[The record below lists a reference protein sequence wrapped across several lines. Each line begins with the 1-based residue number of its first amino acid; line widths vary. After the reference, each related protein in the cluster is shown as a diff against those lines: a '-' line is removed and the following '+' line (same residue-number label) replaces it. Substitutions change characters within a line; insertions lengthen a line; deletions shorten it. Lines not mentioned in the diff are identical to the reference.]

1 LLPVAVSPSTL
12 LSRLRRRGAAWL
24 AAGAAS
30 LVFVLTAFGVVDA
43 HASGPVEIKIISTND
58 IHDYLRP
65 IYYRYLD
72 DMKPWGPQSTEGDY
86 LQKADLEGKLGG
98 MAHVATVIK
107 RLRAEKPGATLL
119 VDAGDTWHG
128 AGFSVVDQGVSMV
141 KIMNAI
147 GYDVMTPGNWEFYY
161 SKDHLLDLVEQANF
175 PVIAFNVTDKDW
187 DEPVFTPYVMK
198 KVGGLNVAV
207 IGFTYPWTALT
218 SAVSGSAQWW
228 KFGIREEAARDLI
241 ARIREEHDPDLVVL
255 VSHGGYG
262 LDQKFA
268 QRVDGIDV
276 LVSGHTHDPVF
287 EPVVWNNTIVYQG
300 GAHGKYVTN
309 LDVTV
314 ENKKIVSFSYELVK
328 VQQSKVPPDAEI
340 QKLVDE
346 AYAPHEKKLGEVI
359 GHSNVMI
366 YRRDYWQSPM
376 GNMLS
381 DALRDMTGSDVAFFP
396 AWRYGATLLPGD
408 ITVEDVYNVIPTRGT
423 INTFKMSGKSLKR
436 LMNNTLNGFLGRDPY
451 ARVGGDMIR
460 FSGMALVYDLSRPY
474 GERVV
479 SLTVGGQD
487 VEDEKEYSF
496 ASVHTRFQNNPL
508 FGATHAEDTGRVF
521 ADELIEYIRKNSPM
535 SPSLDDRIAPVNG
548 TS

>member
-1 LLPVAVSPSTL
+1 VAVSPVNPSG
-12 LSRLRRRGAAWL
+12 RFREPGRGWFMAGLVFLL
-24 AAGAAS
+24 AAASPLVAEASEAA
-30 LVFVLTAFGVVDA
+30 
-43 HASGPVEIKIISTND
+43 EIKIIGTND
-58 IHDYLRP
+58 IHTYLRP

-72 DMKPWGPQSTEGDY
+72 SMRPWGPQSAEGDY
-86 LQKADLEGKLGG
+86 LAKADLEGKLGG

-107 RLRAEKPGATLL
+107 RLRAENPGATLL

-128 AGFSVVDQGVSMV
+128 AGFSVVDKGVSMV

-147 GYDVMTPGNWEFYY
+147 GYDVMAPGNWEFFY
-161 SKDHLLDLVEQANF
+161 SKEHLLDLVEQADF

-198 KVGGLNVAV
+198 KVGELDVAV
-207 IGFTYPWTALT
+207 IGLTYPWTALT

-228 KFGIREEAARDLI
+228 KFGIREEAARELI
-241 ARIREEHDPDLVVL
+241 AEIREEHDPDLVVL

-287 EPVVWNNTIVYQG
+287 EPVIWNNTIIYQG

-309 LDVTV
+309 LDVRV
-314 ENKKIVSFSYELVK
+314 ENKKIVGFSYELRK
-328 VQQSKVPPDAEI
+328 VQQSVVVPDPEIEKLIDA
-340 QKLVDE
+340 
-346 AYAPHEKKLGEVI
+346 AYAPHEEKLGEVV
-359 GHSNVMI
+359 GRSRVMI

-376 GNMLS
+376 GNLLT
-381 DALRDMTGSDVAFFP
+381 DALRAIAGSDVAFFP

-408 ITVEDVYNVIPTRGT
+408 ITVEDVYNVVPTGGT

-436 LMNNTLNGFLGRDPY
+436 LMNNTLDGFLDRDPY
-451 ARVGGDMIR
+451 SRVGGDMIR
-460 FSGMALVYDLSRPY
+460 FSGMELVYDISRPE
-474 GERVV
+474 GQRTV
-479 SLTVGGQD
+479 SLTVGGKNIVD
-487 VEDEKEYSF
+487 DEEYSV
-496 ASVHTRFQNNPL
+496 ASVHTRFQNNVL
-508 FGATHAEDTGRVF
+508 FGATYAEDTGRIFV
-521 ADELIEYIRKNSPM
+521 DELIEHIRKHSPM
-535 SPSLDDRIAPVNG
+535 SPSLDDRIKPVNG